1 MKDKKELEKLKN
13 LSYDEAEELMGV
25 MPMNFKVK
33 MYAKFLPDEKL
44 KTVIEQ
50 WDLSGDTRQLKALA
64 QRLKKERRPFLSKTL
79 KAYA

>member
-13 LSYDEAEELMGV
+13 LSYDEAEDLMGV
-25 MPMNFKVK
+25 MPMPFKVK
-33 MYAKFLPDEKL
+33 MYAKYLPDEKL

-50 WDLSGDTRQLKALA
+50 WELSGDTRQLKELA
-64 QRLKKERRPFLSKTL
+64 FRIRKERRPFLSKTL